1 VAKFGVLANLA
12 AAGEPLPLRALAE
25 RAACVRSNITQLIDR
40 LEVDR
45 LVLRA
50 PDPVDRRSIRAELT
64 EEGRARYE
72 KGLEALQQAE
82 SAVFAHMAPRDVESL
97 VAMLESLRNAG

>member
-1 VAKFGVLANLA
+1 
-12 AAGEPLPLRALAE
+12 
-25 RAACVRSNITQLIDR
+25 
-40 LEVDR
+40 
-45 LVLRA
+45 
-50 PDPVDRRSIRAELT
+50 VDRRSIRAELT

>member
-1 VAKFGVLANLA
+1 
-12 AAGEPLPLRALAE
+12 
-25 RAACVRSNITQLIDR
+25 VRSNITQLIDR
-40 LEVDR
+40 LEADR